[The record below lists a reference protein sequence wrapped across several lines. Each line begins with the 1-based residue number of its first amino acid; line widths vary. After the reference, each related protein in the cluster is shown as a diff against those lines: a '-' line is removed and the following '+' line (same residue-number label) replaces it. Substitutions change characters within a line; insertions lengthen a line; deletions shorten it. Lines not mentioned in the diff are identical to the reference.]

1 MGGSYWSVSKDDYE
15 ANCEE
20 ARKLLAEAGYENGV
34 GFPETTYLYNT
45 DDKHQA
51 VAEALQSMWKNVLG
65 VEVTLNTRMERVPG
79 DPFQGRLQ
87 HLPAT
92 AGLPTTTTP
101 CPSWICS

>member
-15 ANCEE
+15 PT
-20 ARKLLAEAGYENGV
+20 ARRPGKLLAEAGYENGV

-65 VEVTLNTRMERVPG
+65 VEVTLNNQ
-79 DPFQGRLQ
+79 D
-87 HLPAT
+87 
-92 AGLPTTTTP
+92 
-101 CPSWICS
+101 